1 MFSAINSLKVGF
13 VSTLAVAIG
22 VSGLGMVDT
31 ASAAKKDELQRAAVS
46 VYVKPSIEGSQV
58 HYAVS
63 AVNNGKGPAQNTSIT
78 IPYNDDLLDLVSVD
92 IKGGAAWVAER
103 DDDSLTVKIE
113 KLTSGGD
120 SRTIDVLFS
129 SDAELSAGAVI
140 GERLSYTWNDSEGS
154 ASGLTNLPILNAGQ
168 SYFDLAVN
176 PASAPAK
183 TVRAF
188 SSDAIFA
195 PGELITFWYNSP
207 DGVAHELE
215 VKGVSLIDAASTKT
229 KDNGGAFIAAD
240 QNGAVYAE
248 FNADGLPAGTYSLV
262 AQGSATGFIATTVF
276 QVE

>member
-13 VSTLAVAIG
+13 ISTLAVAIG

-31 ASAAKKDELQRAAVS
+31 ASAAKKEELQRAAVS

-58 HYAVS
+58 RYEVS

-92 IKGGAAWVAER
+92 IKGSGAWVTDR
-103 DDDSLTVKIE
+103 SDDSLTVKIE

-120 SRTIDVLFS
+120 SCTIDVLFE

-140 GERLSYTWNDSEGS
+140 GDRLSYTWNDSEGKS
-154 ASGLTNLPILNAGQ
+154 SGQTNLPILNAGQ
-168 SYFDLAVN
+168 SYFDLSVS

-195 PGELITFWYNSP
+195 PGELVTFWYNSP

-215 VKGVSLIDAASTKT
+215 VKGVSLVDADSTKS

-240 QNGAVYAE
+240 QNGAIYAE
-248 FNADGLPAGTYSLV
+248 FDAKDLPAGSYSLV
-262 AQGSATGFIATTVF
+262 ARGSATGFIATVAF
-276 QVE
+276 EVE

>member
-22 VSGLGMVDT
+22 VSGLGAIGT
-31 ASAAKKDELQRAAVS
+31 ASAAEKELIQRANVS
-46 VYVKPSIEGSQV
+46 VYVTPINQGSDLIYQV
-58 HYAVS
+58 IAS
-63 AVNNGKGPAQNTSIT
+63 NNGKAPAQNTSIT
-78 IPYNDDLLDLVSVD
+78 IPYNDDLLDLVDVD
-92 IKGGAAWVAER
+92 IAGGPAWVAER

-120 SRTIDVLFS
+120 SRTINVRFS
-129 SDAELSAGAVI
+129 SDASLNSGDVI
-140 GERLSYTWNDSEGS
+140 GERLSYSWNDSEGS
-154 ASGLTNLPILNAGQ
+154 ASAHTNLPILNAGQ
-168 SYFDLAVN
+168 SYFDLSVN

-183 TVRAF
+183 SVRGF

-195 PGELITFWYNSP
+195 PGELVTFWYNSP

-215 VKGVSLIDAASTKT
+215 VKGISLVDAASTKT

-240 QNGAVYAE
+240 QNGAIYAE
-248 FNADGLPAGTYSLV
+248 FDANSLPAGSYSLV
-262 AQGSATGFIATTVF
+262 ARGSTTGYIATTAF